1 MGLNF
6 AGIKFCEFLIFA
18 SNVVSVVCTIAPL
31 SSKISQGKRPT
42 ILPLDLDVLIASMK
56 NAFPNL

>member
-6 AGIKFCEFLIFA
+6 AGIKFCEFLIFS
-18 SNVVSVVCTIAPL
+18 SNVVSILCAIAPL
-31 SSKISQGKRPT
+31 SSKISQGKRPA
-42 ILPLDLDVLIASMK
+42 ILPLHLHVLIASMK